1 MLIILKISIK
11 GVRRMKKKWTFGV
24 VALCGL
30 VLAGCY
36 GGGDADTKS
45 SDSASGGSASGDG
58 VFNLVVPQE
67 MPTADLSLA
76 TDTISFTA
84 LNNVYEGIY
93 RLDKDSKPQPAGASE
108 LADVSDDGLTY
119 KIKLREDAKWSDGDP
134 VTAADYV
141 YGWQRTVDPA
151 TASEYAYL
159 FAPVANAEDITAG
172 KKDKSELGIKAVGDY
187 ELEITLTKQ
196 TPYFQYLLAFPS
208 FFPQKQAV
216 VEKNGDAYAS
226 ASDKAVYNGP
236 FTLADFDGPGT
247 DTEWTYKKNDN
258 YWDKDEVKLSEI
270 KVSVVKESSTALNL
284 FKDGQ
289 ADDVILS
296 GELAQQNAND
306 PSYTSVK
313 EARTSYIEFNQRDA
327 NSPFKNA
334 NLRKAIS
341 YSINRDALVKQ
352 VLGDGSVASTGL
364 IPADMSKSPDSNEDF
379 AKEAGDLV
387 TYDKDKAKEYWEK
400 AKKELGVDS
409 LEFELMASD
418 DDATKKVIEYI
429 QNSIQENLEG
439 VKVKP
444 TPVPF
449 SVRIDRS
456 GTGDFD
462 AVLGGWGADYADPS
476 SFTDLFVTGNSYNRG
491 QWSNKEYDD
500 VVKAASSQDA
510 GDEQARW
517 DDFQKANK
525 IIADDMG
532 VVPVYQKAEG
542 HLVNEKIKGIV
553 HHAAGASW
561 DYKWTYVE
569 K

>member
-1 MLIILKISIK
+1 
-11 GVRRMKKKWTFGV
+11 MKKKWAFSV
-24 VALCGL
+24 VALSGL

-36 GGGDADTKS
+36 GGSANTKS
-45 SDSASGGSASGDG
+45 SNSASGNSTDGGG
-58 VFNLVVPQE
+58 VFNLVVSQE

-108 LADVSDDGLTY
+108 LAEVSEDGLTY
-119 KIKLREDAKWSDGDP
+119 KIKLREDAKWSNGDP
-134 VTAADYV
+134 VVAADYV
-141 YGWQRTVDPA
+141 YGWQRTVDAA

-159 FAPVANAEDITAG
+159 FAPVANAEEITAG
-172 KKDKSELGIKAVGDY
+172 KKDKSELGIKAVGDH

-208 FFPQKQAV
+208 FFPQKQSV
-216 VEKNGDAYAS
+216 VEENGDAYAS

-236 FTLADFDGPGT
+236 FTLTDFDGPGT
-247 DTEWTYKKNDN
+247 DTEWSYKKNDN
-258 YWDKDEVKLSEI
+258 YWDKDAVKLSEI

-306 PSYTSVK
+306 PAYTSVK
-313 EARTSYIEFNQRDA
+313 EARTSYIELNQREAD
-327 NSPFKNA
+327 SPFKNV

-352 VLGDGSVASTGL
+352 VLGDGSVVSTGL
-364 IPADMSKSPDSNEDF
+364 IPADMSKNPETNEDF
-379 AKEAGDLV
+379 AKEAGKLV
-387 TYDKDKAKEYWEK
+387 SYDKDKAKEYWEK
-400 AKKELGVDS
+400 AKKELGIDS
-409 LEFELMASD
+409 LEFNLMASD
-418 DDATKKVIEYI
+418 DDASKKVIEYI
-429 QNSIQENLEG
+429 QNSIQENLDG

-449 SVRIDRS
+449 SVRLDRS
-456 GTGDFD
+456 SSGDFD
-462 AVLGGWGADYADPS
+462 TVLGGWAADYADPS
-476 SFTDLFVTGNSYNRG
+476 SFTDLFVAGNSYNRG
-491 QWSNKEYDD
+491 QWSNADYDK
-500 VVKAASSQDA
+500 VVDDSGNKDA

-517 DDFQKANK
+517 ADLQEATK
-525 IIADDMG
+525 IMADDMG
-532 VVPVYQKAEG
+532 VIPVYQKAEG

-569 K
+569 E

>member
-1 MLIILKISIK
+1 
-11 GVRRMKKKWTFGV
+11 MKKKWAFSV
-24 VALCGL
+24 VALSGL

-36 GGGDADTKS
+36 GGSANTKS
-45 SDSASGGSASGDG
+45 SNSASGNSTEGGG

-108 LADVSDDGLTY
+108 LAEVSEDGLTY
-119 KIKLREDAKWSDGDP
+119 KIKLREDAKWSNGDP
-134 VTAADYV
+134 VVAADYV
-141 YGWQRTVDPA
+141 YGWQRTVDAA

-159 FAPVANAEDITAG
+159 FAPVANAEEITAG
-172 KKDKSELGIKAVGDY
+172 KKDKSELGIKAVGDH

-208 FFPQKQAV
+208 FFPQKQSV
-216 VEKNGDAYAS
+216 VEENGDAYAS

-236 FTLADFDGPGT
+236 FTLTDFDGPGT
-247 DTEWTYKKNDN
+247 DTEWSYKKNDN
-258 YWDKDEVKLSEI
+258 YWDKDAVKLSEI

-306 PSYTSVK
+306 PAYTSVK
-313 EARTSYIEFNQRDA
+313 EARTSYIELNQREAD
-327 NSPFKNA
+327 SPFKNV

-352 VLGDGSVASTGL
+352 VLGDGSVVSTGL
-364 IPADMSKSPDSNEDF
+364 IPADMSKNPETNEDF
-379 AKEAGDLV
+379 AKEAGKLV
-387 TYDKDKAKEYWEK
+387 SYDKDKAKEYWEK
-400 AKKELGVDS
+400 AKKELGIDS
-409 LEFELMASD
+409 LEFNLMASD
-418 DDATKKVIEYI
+418 DDASKKVIEYI
-429 QNSIQENLEG
+429 QNSIQENLDG

-449 SVRIDRS
+449 SVRLDRS
-456 GTGDFD
+456 SSGDFD
-462 AVLGGWGADYADPS
+462 TVLGGWAADYADPS
-476 SFTDLFVTGNSYNRG
+476 SFTDLFVAGNSYNRG
-491 QWSNKEYDD
+491 QWSNADYDK
-500 VVKAASSQDA
+500 VVDDSGNKDA

-517 DDFQKANK
+517 ADLQEATK
-525 IIADDMG
+525 IMADDMG
-532 VVPVYQKAEG
+532 VIPVYQKAEG

-569 K
+569 E

>member
-1 MLIILKISIK
+1 
-11 GVRRMKKKWTFGV
+11 MKKKWAFSV
-24 VALCGL
+24 VALSGL

-36 GGGDADTKS
+36 GGSANTKS
-45 SDSASGGSASGDG
+45 SNSASGNSTDGGG

-108 LADVSDDGLTY
+108 LAEVSEDGLTY
-119 KIKLREDAKWSDGDP
+119 KIKLREDAKWSNGDP
-134 VTAADYV
+134 VVAADYV
-141 YGWQRTVDPA
+141 YGWQRTVDAA

-159 FAPVANAEDITAG
+159 FAPVANAEEIAAG
-172 KKDKSELGIKAVGDY
+172 KKDKSELGIKAVGDH

-208 FFPQKQAV
+208 FFPQKQSV
-216 VEKNGDAYAS
+216 VEENGDAYAS

-236 FTLADFDGPGT
+236 FTLTDFDGPGT
-247 DTEWTYKKNDN
+247 DTEWSYKKNDN
-258 YWDKDEVKLSEI
+258 YWDKDAVKLSEI

-306 PSYTSVK
+306 PAYTSVK
-313 EARTSYIEFNQRDA
+313 EARTSYIELNQREAD
-327 NSPFKNA
+327 SPFKNV

-352 VLGDGSVASTGL
+352 VLGDGSVVSTGL
-364 IPADMSKSPDSNEDF
+364 IPADMSKNPETNEDF
-379 AKEAGDLV
+379 AKEAGKLV
-387 TYDKDKAKEYWEK
+387 SYDKDKAKEYWEK
-400 AKKELGVDS
+400 AKKELGIDS
-409 LEFELMASD
+409 LEFNLMASD
-418 DDATKKVIEYI
+418 DDASKKVIEYI
-429 QNSIQENLEG
+429 QNSIQENLDG

-449 SVRIDRS
+449 SVRLDRS
-456 GTGDFD
+456 SSGDFD
-462 AVLGGWGADYADPS
+462 TVLGGWAADYADPS
-476 SFTDLFVTGNSYNRG
+476 SFTDLFVAGNSYNRG
-491 QWSNKEYDD
+491 QWSNADYDK
-500 VVKAASSQDA
+500 VVDDSGNKDA

-517 DDFQKANK
+517 ADLQEATK
-525 IIADDMG
+525 IMSDDMG
-532 VVPVYQKAEG
+532 VIPVYQKAEG
-542 HLVNEKIKGIV
+542 HLVNEKVKGIV

-569 K
+569 E

>member
-1 MLIILKISIK
+1 
-11 GVRRMKKKWTFGV
+11 MKKKWAFSV
-24 VALCGL
+24 VALSGL

-36 GGGDADTKS
+36 GGSANTKS
-45 SDSASGGSASGDG
+45 SNSASGNSTDGGG

-108 LADVSDDGLTY
+108 LAEVSEDGLTY
-119 KIKLREDAKWSDGDP
+119 KIKLREDAKWSNGDP
-134 VTAADYV
+134 VVAADYV
-141 YGWQRTVDPA
+141 YGWQRTVDTA

-159 FAPVANAEDITAG
+159 FAPVANAEEITAG
-172 KKDKSELGIKAVGDY
+172 KKDKSELGIKAVGDH

-208 FFPQKQAV
+208 FFPQKQSV
-216 VEKNGDAYAS
+216 VEENGNAYAS

-236 FTLADFDGPGT
+236 FTLTDFDGPGT
-247 DTEWTYKKNDN
+247 DTEWSYKKNDN
-258 YWDKDEVKLSEI
+258 YWDKDAVKLSEI

-306 PSYTSVK
+306 PAYTSVK
-313 EARTSYIEFNQRDA
+313 EARTSYIELNQREAD
-327 NSPFKNA
+327 SPFKNV

-352 VLGDGSVASTGL
+352 VLGDGSVVSTGL
-364 IPADMSKSPDSNEDF
+364 IPADMSKNPETNEDF
-379 AKEAGDLV
+379 AKEAGKLV
-387 TYDKDKAKEYWEK
+387 SYDKDKAKEYWEK
-400 AKKELGVDS
+400 AKKELGIDS
-409 LEFELMASD
+409 LEFNLMASD
-418 DDATKKVIEYI
+418 DDASKKVIEYI
-429 QNSIQENLEG
+429 QNSIQENLDG

-449 SVRIDRS
+449 SVRLDRS
-456 GTGDFD
+456 SSGDFD
-462 AVLGGWGADYADPS
+462 TVLGGWAADYADPS
-476 SFTDLFVTGNSYNRG
+476 SFTDLFVAGNSYNRG
-491 QWSNKEYDD
+491 QWSNADYDK
-500 VVKAASSQDA
+500 VVADSGNKDA

-517 DDFQKANK
+517 ADLQEATK
-525 IIADDMG
+525 IMADDMG
-532 VVPVYQKAEG
+532 VIPVYQKAEG

-569 K
+569 E

>member
-1 MLIILKISIK
+1 
-11 GVRRMKKKWTFGV
+11 MKKKWTLSV

-36 GGGDADTKS
+36 GGSTDTKS
-45 SDSASGGSASGDG
+45 SDSASGGSASGGG

-93 RLDKDSKPQPAGASE
+93 RLDKDSKPQPAGATK
-108 LADVSDDGLTY
+108 LADVSEDGLTY
-119 KIKLREDAKWSDGDP
+119 KIKLRDDAKWSNGDP

-208 FFPQKQAV
+208 FFPQKQSV
-216 VEKNGDAYAS
+216 VEKNGDSYATT
-226 ASDKAVYNGP
+226 SDKAVYNGP
-236 FTLADFDGPGT
+236 FTLTDFDGPGT

-258 YWDKDEVKLSEI
+258 YWDKDSVKLSEI

-327 NSPFKNA
+327 KSPFKNA

-341 YSINRDALVKQ
+341 YSINREALVKQ

-387 TYDKDKAKEYWEK
+387 TYDKEKAKEYWEK

-462 AVLGGWGADYADPS
+462 TVLGGWGADYADPS
-476 SFTDLFVTGNSYNRG
+476 SFTDLFTTGNSYNRG

-500 VVKAASSQDA
+500 VVKAAASCDA

-517 DDFQKANK
+517 DDFQEANK
-525 IIADDMG
+525 IITADDMG

-561 DYKWTYVE
+561 DYKWTSVE
-569 K
+569 E

>member
-1 MLIILKISIK
+1 
-11 GVRRMKKKWTFGV
+11 MKKKWAFSV
-24 VALCGL
+24 VALSGL

-36 GGGDADTKS
+36 GGSANTKS
-45 SDSASGGSASGDG
+45 SNSASGNSTDGGG

-108 LADVSDDGLTY
+108 LAEVSEDGLTY
-119 KIKLREDAKWSDGDP
+119 KIKLREDAKWSNGDP
-134 VTAADYV
+134 VVAADYV
-141 YGWQRTVDPA
+141 YGWQRTVDAA

-159 FAPVANAEDITAG
+159 FAPVANAEEITAG
-172 KKDKSELGIKAVGDY
+172 KKDKSELGIKAVGDH

-208 FFPQKQAV
+208 FFPQKQSV
-216 VEKNGDAYAS
+216 VEENGDAYAS

-236 FTLADFDGPGT
+236 FTLTDFDGPGT
-247 DTEWTYKKNDN
+247 DTEWSYKKNDN
-258 YWDKDEVKLSEI
+258 YWDKDAVKLSEI

-289 ADDVILS
+289 ADDIILS

-306 PSYTSVK
+306 PAYTSVK
-313 EARTSYIEFNQRDA
+313 EARTSYIELNQREAD
-327 NSPFKNA
+327 SPFKNV

-352 VLGDGSVASTGL
+352 VLGDGSVVSTGL
-364 IPADMSKSPDSNEDF
+364 IPADMSKNPETNEDF
-379 AKEAGDLV
+379 AKEAGKLV
-387 TYDKDKAKEYWEK
+387 SYDKDKAKEYWEK
-400 AKKELGVDS
+400 AKKELGIDS
-409 LEFELMASD
+409 LEFNLMASD
-418 DDATKKVIEYI
+418 DDASKKVIEYI
-429 QNSIQENLEG
+429 QNSIQENLDG

-449 SVRIDRS
+449 SVRLDRS
-456 GTGDFD
+456 SSGDFD
-462 AVLGGWGADYADPS
+462 TVLGGWAADYADPS
-476 SFTDLFVTGNSYNRG
+476 SFTDLFVAGNSYNRG
-491 QWSNKEYDD
+491 QWSNADYDK
-500 VVKAASSQDA
+500 VVDDSGNKDA

-517 DDFQKANK
+517 ADLQEATK
-525 IIADDMG
+525 IMADDMG
-532 VVPVYQKAEG
+532 VIPVYQKAEG

-569 K
+569 E

>member
-1 MLIILKISIK
+1 
-11 GVRRMKKKWTFGV
+11 MKKKWAFSV
-24 VALCGL
+24 VALSGL

-36 GGGDADTKS
+36 GGSANTKS
-45 SDSASGGSASGDG
+45 SNSASGNSTDGGG

-108 LADVSDDGLTY
+108 LAEVSEDGLTY
-119 KIKLREDAKWSDGDP
+119 KIKLREDAKWSNGDP
-134 VTAADYV
+134 VVAADYV
-141 YGWQRTVDPA
+141 YGWQRTVDDA

-159 FAPVANAEDITAG
+159 FAPVANAEEITAG
-172 KKDKSELGIKAVGDY
+172 KKDKSELGIKAVGDH

-208 FFPQKQAV
+208 FFPQKQSV
-216 VEKNGDAYAS
+216 VEENGDAYAS

-236 FTLADFDGPGT
+236 FTLTDFDGPGT
-247 DTEWTYKKNDN
+247 DTEWSYKKNDN
-258 YWDKDEVKLSEI
+258 YWDKDAVKLSEI

-306 PSYTSVK
+306 PAYTSVK
-313 EARTSYIEFNQRDA
+313 EARTSYIELNQREAD
-327 NSPFKNA
+327 SPFKNV

-352 VLGDGSVASTGL
+352 VLGDGSVVSTGL
-364 IPADMSKSPDSNEDF
+364 IPADMSKNPETNEDF
-379 AKEAGDLV
+379 AKEAGKLV
-387 TYDKDKAKEYWEK
+387 SYDKDKAKEYWEK
-400 AKKELGVDS
+400 AKKELGIDS
-409 LEFELMASD
+409 LEFNLMASD
-418 DDATKKVIEYI
+418 DDASKKVIEYI
-429 QNSIQENLEG
+429 QNSIQENLDG

-449 SVRIDRS
+449 SVRLDRS
-456 GTGDFD
+456 SSGDFD
-462 AVLGGWGADYADPS
+462 TVLGGWAADYADPS
-476 SFTDLFVTGNSYNRG
+476 SFTDLFVAGNSYNRG
-491 QWSNKEYDD
+491 QWSNADYDK
-500 VVKAASSQDA
+500 VVDDSGNKDA

-517 DDFQKANK
+517 ADLQEATK
-525 IIADDMG
+525 IMADDMG
-532 VVPVYQKAEG
+532 VIPVYQKAEG

-569 K
+569 E

>member
-1 MLIILKISIK
+1 
-11 GVRRMKKKWTFGV
+11 MKKKWAFSV
-24 VALCGL
+24 VALSGL

-36 GGGDADTKS
+36 GGSANTKS
-45 SDSASGGSASGDG
+45 SNSASGNSTDGGG

-108 LADVSDDGLTY
+108 LAEVSEDGLTY
-119 KIKLREDAKWSDGDP
+119 KIKLREDAKWSNGDP
-134 VTAADYV
+134 VVAADYV
-141 YGWQRTVDPA
+141 YGWQRTVDAA

-159 FAPVANAEDITAG
+159 FAPVANAEEITAG
-172 KKDKSELGIKAVGDY
+172 KKDKSELGIKAVGDH

-208 FFPQKQAV
+208 FFPQKQSV
-216 VEKNGDAYAS
+216 VEENGDAYAE

-236 FTLADFDGPGT
+236 FTLTDFDGPGT
-247 DTEWTYKKNDN
+247 DTEWSYKKNDN
-258 YWDKDEVKLSEI
+258 YWDKDAVKLSEI

-306 PSYTSVK
+306 PAYTSVK
-313 EARTSYIEFNQRDA
+313 EARTSYIELNQREAD
-327 NSPFKNA
+327 SPFKNV

-352 VLGDGSVASTGL
+352 VLGDGSVVSTGL
-364 IPADMSKSPDSNEDF
+364 IPADMSKNPETNEDF
-379 AKEAGDLV
+379 AKEVGKLV
-387 TYDKDKAKEYWEK
+387 SYDKDKAKEYWEK
-400 AKKELGVDS
+400 AKKELGIDS
-409 LEFELMASD
+409 LEFNLMASD
-418 DDATKKVIEYI
+418 DDASKKVIEYI
-429 QNSIQENLEG
+429 QNSIQENLDG

-449 SVRIDRS
+449 SVRLDRS
-456 GTGDFD
+456 SSGDFD
-462 AVLGGWGADYADPS
+462 TVLGGWAADYADPS
-476 SFTDLFVTGNSYNRG
+476 SFTDLFVAGNSYNRG
-491 QWSNKEYDD
+491 QWSNADYDK
-500 VVKAASSQDA
+500 VVDDSGNKDA

-517 DDFQKANK
+517 ADLQEATK
-525 IIADDMG
+525 IMADDMG
-532 VVPVYQKAEG
+532 VIPVYQKAEG

-569 K
+569 E

>member
-1 MLIILKISIK
+1 
-11 GVRRMKKKWTFGV
+11 MKKKWAFSV
-24 VALCGL
+24 VALSGL

-36 GGGDADTKS
+36 GGSANTKS
-45 SDSASGGSASGDG
+45 SNSASGNSTDGGG

-108 LADVSDDGLTY
+108 LAEVSEDGLTY
-119 KIKLREDAKWSDGDP
+119 KIKLREDAKWSNGDP
-134 VTAADYV
+134 VVAADYV
-141 YGWQRTVDPA
+141 YGWQRTVDAA

-159 FAPVANAEDITAG
+159 FAPVANAEEITAG
-172 KKDKSELGIKAVGDY
+172 KKDKSELGIKAVGDH

-208 FFPQKQAV
+208 FFPQKQSV
-216 VEKNGDAYAS
+216 VEENGDAYAS

-236 FTLADFDGPGT
+236 FTLTDFDGPGT
-247 DTEWTYKKNDN
+247 DTEWSYKKNDN
-258 YWDKDEVKLSEI
+258 YWDKDAVKLSEI

-306 PSYTSVK
+306 PAYTSVK
-313 EARTSYIEFNQRDA
+313 EARTSYIELNQREAD
-327 NSPFKNA
+327 SPFKNV

-352 VLGDGSVASTGL
+352 VLGDGSVVSTGL
-364 IPADMSKSPDSNEDF
+364 IPADMSKNPETNEDF
-379 AKEAGDLV
+379 AKEAGKLV
-387 TYDKDKAKEYWEK
+387 SYDKDKAKEYWEK
-400 AKKELGVDS
+400 AKKELGIDS
-409 LEFELMASD
+409 LEFNLMASD
-418 DDATKKVIEYI
+418 DDASKKVIEYI
-429 QNSIQENLEG
+429 QNSIQENLDG

-449 SVRIDRS
+449 SVRLDRS
-456 GTGDFD
+456 SSGDFD
-462 AVLGGWGADYADPS
+462 TVLGGWAADYADPS
-476 SFTDLFVTGNSYNRG
+476 SFTDLFVAGNSYNRG
-491 QWSNKEYDD
+491 QWSNADYDK
-500 VVKAASSQDA
+500 VVDDSGNKDA

-517 DDFQKANK
+517 ADLQEATK
-525 IIADDMG
+525 IMADDMG
-532 VVPVYQKAEG
+532 VIPVYQKAEG
-542 HLVNEKIKGIV
+542 HLINEKIKGIV

-569 K
+569 E

>member
-1 MLIILKISIK
+1 
-11 GVRRMKKKWTFGV
+11 MKKKWAFSV
-24 VALCGL
+24 VALSGL

-36 GGGDADTKS
+36 GGSANTKS
-45 SDSASGGSASGDG
+45 SNSASGNSTDGGG

-108 LADVSDDGLTY
+108 LAEVSEDGLTY
-119 KIKLREDAKWSDGDP
+119 KIKLREDAKWSNGDP
-134 VTAADYV
+134 VVAADYV
-141 YGWQRTVDPA
+141 YGWQRTVDAA

-159 FAPVANAEDITAG
+159 FAPVANAEEITAG
-172 KKDKSELGIKAVGDY
+172 KKDKSELGIKAVSDH

-208 FFPQKQAV
+208 FFPQKQSV
-216 VEKNGDAYAS
+216 VEENGDAYAS

-236 FTLADFDGPGT
+236 FTLTDFDGPGT
-247 DTEWTYKKNDN
+247 DTEWSYKKNDN
-258 YWDKDEVKLSEI
+258 YWDKDAVKLSEI

-306 PSYTSVK
+306 PAYTSVK
-313 EARTSYIEFNQRDA
+313 EARTSYIELNQREAD
-327 NSPFKNA
+327 SPFKNV

-352 VLGDGSVASTGL
+352 VLGDGSVVSTGL
-364 IPADMSKSPDSNEDF
+364 IPADMSKNPETKEDF
-379 AKEAGDLV
+379 AKEAGKLV
-387 TYDKDKAKEYWEK
+387 SYDKDKAKEYWEK
-400 AKKELGVDS
+400 AKKELGIDS
-409 LEFELMASD
+409 LEFNLMASD
-418 DDATKKVIEYI
+418 DDASKKVIEYI
-429 QNSIQENLEG
+429 QNSIQENLDG

-449 SVRIDRS
+449 SVRLDRS
-456 GTGDFD
+456 SSGDFD
-462 AVLGGWGADYADPS
+462 TVLGGWAADYADPS
-476 SFTDLFVTGNSYNRG
+476 SFTDLFVAGNSYNRG
-491 QWSNKEYDD
+491 QWSNADYDK
-500 VVKAASSQDA
+500 VVDDSGNKDA

-517 DDFQKANK
+517 ADLQEATK
-525 IIADDMG
+525 IMADDMG
-532 VVPVYQKAEG
+532 VIPVYQKAEG
-542 HLVNEKIKGIV
+542 HLVNEKVKGIV

-569 K
+569 E

>member
-1 MLIILKISIK
+1 
-11 GVRRMKKKWTFGV
+11 MKKKWAFSV
-24 VALCGL
+24 VALSGL

-36 GGGDADTKS
+36 GGSVNTKS
-45 SDSASGGSASGDG
+45 SNSASGNSTDGGG

-108 LADVSDDGLTY
+108 LAEVSEDGLTY
-119 KIKLREDAKWSDGDP
+119 KIKLREDAKWSNGDP
-134 VTAADYV
+134 VVAADYV
-141 YGWQRTVDPA
+141 YGWQRTVDAA

-159 FAPVANAEDITAG
+159 FAPVANAEEITAG
-172 KKDKSELGIKAVGDY
+172 KKDKSELGIKAVGDH

-208 FFPQKQAV
+208 FFPQKQSV
-216 VEKNGDAYAS
+216 VEENGDAYAS

-236 FTLADFDGPGT
+236 FTLTDFDGPGT
-247 DTEWTYKKNDN
+247 DTEWSYKKNDN
-258 YWDKDEVKLSEI
+258 YWDKDAVKLSEI

-306 PSYTSVK
+306 PAYTSVK
-313 EARTSYIEFNQRDA
+313 EARTSYIELNQREAD
-327 NSPFKNA
+327 SPFKNV

-352 VLGDGSVASTGL
+352 VLGDGSVVSTGL
-364 IPADMSKSPDSNEDF
+364 IPADMSKNPETNEDF
-379 AKEAGDLV
+379 AKEAGKLV
-387 TYDKDKAKEYWEK
+387 SYDKDKAKEYWEK
-400 AKKELGVDS
+400 AKKELGIDS
-409 LEFELMASD
+409 LEFNLMASD
-418 DDATKKVIEYI
+418 DDASKKVIEYI
-429 QNSIQENLEG
+429 QNSIQENLDG

-449 SVRIDRS
+449 SVRLDRS
-456 GTGDFD
+456 SSGDFD
-462 AVLGGWGADYADPS
+462 TVLGGWAADYADPS
-476 SFTDLFVTGNSYNRG
+476 SFTDLFVAGNSYNRG
-491 QWSNKEYDD
+491 QWSNADYDK
-500 VVKAASSQDA
+500 VVDDSGNKDA

-517 DDFQKANK
+517 ADLQEATK
-525 IIADDMG
+525 IMADDMG
-532 VVPVYQKAEG
+532 VIPVYQKAEG

-569 K
+569 E

>member
-1 MLIILKISIK
+1 
-11 GVRRMKKKWTFGV
+11 MKKKWAFSV
-24 VALCGL
+24 VALSGL

-36 GGGDADTKS
+36 GGSANTKS
-45 SDSASGGSASGDG
+45 SNSASGNSTDGGG

-108 LADVSDDGLTY
+108 LAEVSEDGLTY
-119 KIKLREDAKWSDGDP
+119 KIKLREDAKWSNGDP
-134 VTAADYV
+134 VVAADYV
-141 YGWQRTVDPA
+141 YGWQRTVDAA

-159 FAPVANAEDITAG
+159 FAPVANAEEITAG
-172 KKDKSELGIKAVGDY
+172 KKDKSELGIKAVGDH

-208 FFPQKQAV
+208 FFPQKQSV
-216 VEKNGDAYAS
+216 VEENGDAYAS

-236 FTLADFDGPGT
+236 FTLTDFDGPGT
-247 DTEWTYKKNDN
+247 DTEWSYKKNDH
-258 YWDKDEVKLSEI
+258 YWDKDAVKLSEI

-306 PSYTSVK
+306 PAYTSVK
-313 EARTSYIEFNQRDA
+313 EARTSYIELNQREAD
-327 NSPFKNA
+327 SPFKNV

-352 VLGDGSVASTGL
+352 VLGDGSVVSTGL
-364 IPADMSKSPDSNEDF
+364 IPADMSKNPETNEDF
-379 AKEAGDLV
+379 AKEAGKLV
-387 TYDKDKAKEYWEK
+387 SYDKDKAKEYWEK
-400 AKKELGVDS
+400 AKKELGIDS
-409 LEFELMASD
+409 LEFNLMASD
-418 DDATKKVIEYI
+418 DDASKKVIEYI
-429 QNSIQENLEG
+429 QNSIQENLDG

-449 SVRIDRS
+449 SVRLDRS
-456 GTGDFD
+456 SSGDFD
-462 AVLGGWGADYADPS
+462 TVLGGWAADYADPS
-476 SFTDLFVTGNSYNRG
+476 SFTDLFVAGNSYNRG
-491 QWSNKEYDD
+491 QWSNADYDK
-500 VVKAASSQDA
+500 VVDDSGNKDA

-517 DDFQKANK
+517 ADLQEATK
-525 IIADDMG
+525 IMSDDMG
-532 VVPVYQKAEG
+532 VIPVYQKAEG
-542 HLVNEKIKGIV
+542 HLVNEKVKGIV

-569 K
+569 E

>member
-1 MLIILKISIK
+1 
-11 GVRRMKKKWTFGV
+11 MKKKWAFSV
-24 VALCGL
+24 VALSGL

-36 GGGDADTKS
+36 GGSANTKS
-45 SDSASGGSASGDG
+45 SNSASGNSTDGGG

-108 LADVSDDGLTY
+108 LAEVSEDGLTY
-119 KIKLREDAKWSDGDP
+119 KIKLREDAKWSNGDP
-134 VTAADYV
+134 VVAADYV
-141 YGWQRTVDPA
+141 YGWQRTVDAA

-159 FAPVANAEDITAG
+159 FAPVANAEEITAG
-172 KKDKSELGIKAVGDY
+172 KKDKSELGIKAVGDHD
-187 ELEITLTKQ
+187 LEITLTKQ

-208 FFPQKQAV
+208 FFPQKQSV
-216 VEKNGDAYAS
+216 VEENGDAYAS

-236 FTLADFDGPGT
+236 FTLTDFDGPGT
-247 DTEWTYKKNDN
+247 DTEWSYKKNDN
-258 YWDKDEVKLSEI
+258 YWDKDAVKLSEI

-306 PSYTSVK
+306 PAYTSVK
-313 EARTSYIEFNQRDA
+313 EARTSYIELNQREAD
-327 NSPFKNA
+327 SPFKNV

-352 VLGDGSVASTGL
+352 VLGDGSVVSTGL
-364 IPADMSKSPDSNEDF
+364 IPADMSKNPETNEDF
-379 AKEAGDLV
+379 AKEAGKLV
-387 TYDKDKAKEYWEK
+387 SYDKDKAKEYWEK
-400 AKKELGVDS
+400 AKKELGIDS
-409 LEFELMASD
+409 LEFNLMASD
-418 DDATKKVIEYI
+418 DDASKKVIEYI
-429 QNSIQENLEG
+429 QNSIQENLDG

-449 SVRIDRS
+449 SVRLDRS
-456 GTGDFD
+456 SSGDFD
-462 AVLGGWGADYADPS
+462 TVLGGWAADYADPS
-476 SFTDLFVTGNSYNRG
+476 SFTDLFVAGNSYNRG
-491 QWSNKEYDD
+491 QWSNADYDK
-500 VVKAASSQDA
+500 VVDDSGNKDA

-517 DDFQKANK
+517 ADLQEATK
-525 IIADDMG
+525 IMADDMG
-532 VVPVYQKAEG
+532 VIPVYQKAEG

-569 K
+569 E

>member
-1 MLIILKISIK
+1 
-11 GVRRMKKKWTFGV
+11 MKKKWAFSV
-24 VALCGL
+24 VALSGL

-36 GGGDADTKS
+36 GGSANTKS
-45 SDSASGGSASGDG
+45 SNSASGNSTDGGG

-108 LADVSDDGLTY
+108 LAEVSEDGLTY
-119 KIKLREDAKWSDGDP
+119 KIKLREDAKWSNGDP
-134 VTAADYV
+134 VVAADYV
-141 YGWQRTVDPA
+141 YGWQRTVDAA

-159 FAPVANAEDITAG
+159 FAPVANAEEITAG
-172 KKDKSELGIKAVGDY
+172 KKDKSELGIKAVGDH

-208 FFPQKQAV
+208 FFPQKQSV
-216 VEKNGDAYAS
+216 VEENGDAYAS

-236 FTLADFDGPGT
+236 FTLTDFDGPGT
-247 DTEWTYKKNDN
+247 DTEWSYKKNDN
-258 YWDKDEVKLSEI
+258 YWDKDAVKLSEI

-296 GELAQQNAND
+296 GELAQQNSND
-306 PSYTSVK
+306 PAYTSVK
-313 EARTSYIEFNQRDA
+313 EARTSYIELNQREAD
-327 NSPFKNA
+327 SPFKNV

-352 VLGDGSVASTGL
+352 VLGDGSVVSTGL
-364 IPADMSKSPDSNEDF
+364 IPADMSKNPETNEDF
-379 AKEAGDLV
+379 AKEAGKLV
-387 TYDKDKAKEYWEK
+387 SYDKDKAKEYWEK
-400 AKKELGVDS
+400 AKKELGIDS
-409 LEFELMASD
+409 LEFNLMASD
-418 DDATKKVIEYI
+418 DDASKKVIEYI
-429 QNSIQENLEG
+429 QNSIQENLDG

-449 SVRIDRS
+449 SVRLDRS
-456 GTGDFD
+456 SSGDFD
-462 AVLGGWGADYADPS
+462 TVLGGWAADYADPS
-476 SFTDLFVTGNSYNRG
+476 SFTDLFVAGNSYNRG
-491 QWSNKEYDD
+491 QWSNADYDK
-500 VVKAASSQDA
+500 VVDDSGNKDA

-517 DDFQKANK
+517 ADLQEATK
-525 IIADDMG
+525 IMADDMG
-532 VVPVYQKAEG
+532 VIPVYQKAEG

-569 K
+569 E

>member
-1 MLIILKISIK
+1 M
-11 GVRRMKKKWTFGV
+11 V
-24 VALCGL
+24 
-30 VLAGCY
+30 
-36 GGGDADTKS
+36 
-45 SDSASGGSASGDG
+45 
-58 VFNLVVPQE
+58 
-67 MPTADLSLA
+67 
-76 TDTISFTA
+76 
-84 LNNVYEGIY
+84 
-93 RLDKDSKPQPAGASE
+93 
-108 LADVSDDGLTY
+108 
-119 KIKLREDAKWSDGDP
+119 
-134 VTAADYV
+134 
-141 YGWQRTVDPA
+141 
-151 TASEYAYL
+151 
-159 FAPVANAEDITAG
+159 NAEDITAG
-172 KKDKSELGIKAVGDY
+172 KKDKSELGIKATGDY

-208 FFPQKQAV
+208 FFPQKQSV
-216 VEKNGDAYAS
+216 VEKNGDSYATT
-226 ASDKAVYNGP
+226 SDKAVYNGP
-236 FTLADFDGPGT
+236 FILADFDGPGT
-247 DTEWTYKKNDN
+247 DTEWTYKKNDD
-258 YWDKDEVKLSEI
+258 YWDKDTVKLSEI

-327 NSPFKNA
+327 KSPFKNA

-341 YSINRDALVKQ
+341 YSINREALVKQ

-387 TYDKDKAKEYWEK
+387 TYDKEKAKEYWEK

-462 AVLGGWGADYADPS
+462 TVLGGWGADYADPS
-476 SFTDLFVTGNSYNRG
+476 SFTDLFTTGNSYNRG

-500 VVKAASSQDA
+500 VVKAAASRDA

-517 DDFQKANK
+517 DDFQEANK
-525 IIADDMG
+525 IITADDMG

-561 DYKWTYVE
+561 DYKWTSVE
-569 K
+569 E

>member
-1 MLIILKISIK
+1 
-11 GVRRMKKKWTFGV
+11 MKKKWTLSV

-36 GGGDADTKS
+36 GGSTDTKS
-45 SDSASGGSASGDG
+45 SDSASGGSASGGG

-93 RLDKDSKPQPAGASE
+93 RLDKDSKPQPAGATK
-108 LADVSDDGLTY
+108 LADVSEDGLTY
-119 KIKLREDAKWSDGDP
+119 KIKLRDDVKWSNGDP

-208 FFPQKQAV
+208 FFPQKQSV
-216 VEKNGDAYAS
+216 VEKNGESYATT
-226 ASDKAVYNGP
+226 SDKAVYNGP
-236 FTLADFDGPGT
+236 FTLTDFDGPGT

-258 YWDKDEVKLSEI
+258 YWDKDSVKLSEI

-327 NSPFKNA
+327 KSPFKNA

-341 YSINRDALVKQ
+341 YSINREALVKQ

-387 TYDKDKAKEYWEK
+387 TYDKEKAKEYWEK

-462 AVLGGWGADYADPS
+462 TVLGGWGADYADPS
-476 SFTDLFVTGNSYNRG
+476 SFTDLFTTGNSYNRG

-500 VVKAASSQDA
+500 VVKAAASRDA

-517 DDFQKANK
+517 DDFQEANK
-525 IIADDMG
+525 IITADDMG

-561 DYKWTYVE
+561 DYKWTSVE
-569 K
+569 E

>member
-1 MLIILKISIK
+1 
-11 GVRRMKKKWTFGV
+11 MKKKWAFSV
-24 VALCGL
+24 VALSGL

-36 GGGDADTKS
+36 GGSANTKS
-45 SDSASGGSASGDG
+45 SNSASGNSTDGGG

-108 LADVSDDGLTY
+108 LAEVSEDGLTY
-119 KIKLREDAKWSDGDP
+119 KIKLREDAKWSNGDP
-134 VTAADYV
+134 VVAADYV
-141 YGWQRTVDPA
+141 YGWQRTVDAA

-159 FAPVANAEDITAG
+159 FAPVANAEEITAG
-172 KKDKSELGIKAVGDY
+172 KKDKSELGIKAVGDH

-208 FFPQKQAV
+208 FFPQKQSV
-216 VEKNGDAYAS
+216 VEENGDAYAS

-236 FTLADFDGPGT
+236 FTLTDFDGPGT
-247 DTEWTYKKNDN
+247 DTEWSYKKNDN
-258 YWDKDEVKLSEI
+258 YWDKDAVKLSEI

-306 PSYTSVK
+306 PAYTSVK
-313 EARTSYIEFNQRDA
+313 EARTSYIELNQREAD
-327 NSPFKNA
+327 SPFKNV

-352 VLGDGSVASTGL
+352 VLGDGSVVSTGL
-364 IPADMSKSPDSNEDF
+364 IPADMSKNPETNEDF
-379 AKEAGDLV
+379 AKEAGKLV
-387 TYDKDKAKEYWEK
+387 SYDKDKAKEYWEK
-400 AKKELGVDS
+400 AKKELGIDS
-409 LEFELMASD
+409 LEFNLMASD
-418 DDATKKVIEYI
+418 DDASKKVIEYI
-429 QNSIQENLEG
+429 QNSIQENLDG

-449 SVRIDRS
+449 SVRLDRS
-456 GTGDFD
+456 SSGDFD
-462 AVLGGWGADYADPS
+462 TVLGGWAADYADQS
-476 SFTDLFVTGNSYNRG
+476 SFTDLFVAGNSYNRG
-491 QWSNKEYDD
+491 QWSNADYDK
-500 VVKAASSQDA
+500 VVDDSGNKDA

-517 DDFQKANK
+517 ADLQEATK
-525 IIADDMG
+525 IMSDDMG
-532 VVPVYQKAEG
+532 VIPVYQKAEG
-542 HLVNEKIKGIV
+542 HLVNEKVKGIV

-569 K
+569 E

>member
-1 MLIILKISIK
+1 
-11 GVRRMKKKWTFGV
+11 MKKKWAFSV
-24 VALCGL
+24 VALSGL

-36 GGGDADTKS
+36 GGSANTKS
-45 SDSASGGSASGDG
+45 SNSASGNSTDGGG

-108 LADVSDDGLTY
+108 LAEVSEDGLTY
-119 KIKLREDAKWSDGDP
+119 KIKLREDAKWSNGDP
-134 VTAADYV
+134 VVAADYV
-141 YGWQRTVDPA
+141 YGWQRTVDAA

-159 FAPVANAEDITAG
+159 FAPVANAEEITAG
-172 KKDKSELGIKAVGDY
+172 KKDKSELGIKAVGDH

-208 FFPQKQAV
+208 FFPQKQSV
-216 VEKNGDAYAS
+216 VEENGDAYAS

-236 FTLADFDGPGT
+236 FTLTDFDGPGT
-247 DTEWTYKKNDN
+247 DTEWSYKKNDN
-258 YWDKDEVKLSEI
+258 YWDKDAVKLSEI

-306 PSYTSVK
+306 PAYTSVK
-313 EARTSYIEFNQRDA
+313 EARTSYIELNQREAD
-327 NSPFKNA
+327 SPFKNV

-352 VLGDGSVASTGL
+352 VLGDGSVVSTGL
-364 IPADMSKSPDSNEDF
+364 IPADMSKNPETNEDF
-379 AKEAGDLV
+379 TKEAGKLV
-387 TYDKDKAKEYWEK
+387 SYDKDKAKEYWEK
-400 AKKELGVDS
+400 AKKELGIDS
-409 LEFELMASD
+409 LEFNLMASD
-418 DDATKKVIEYI
+418 DDASKKVIEYI
-429 QNSIQENLEG
+429 QNSIQENLDG

-449 SVRIDRS
+449 SVRLDRS
-456 GTGDFD
+456 SSGDFD
-462 AVLGGWGADYADPS
+462 TVLGGWAADYADPS
-476 SFTDLFVTGNSYNRG
+476 SFTDLFVAGNSYNRG
-491 QWSNKEYDD
+491 QWSNVDYDK
-500 VVKAASSQDA
+500 VVDDSGNKDA

-517 DDFQKANK
+517 ADLQEATK
-525 IIADDMG
+525 IMSDDMG
-532 VVPVYQKAEG
+532 VIPVYQKAEG
-542 HLVNEKIKGIV
+542 HLVNEKVKGIV

-569 K
+569 E